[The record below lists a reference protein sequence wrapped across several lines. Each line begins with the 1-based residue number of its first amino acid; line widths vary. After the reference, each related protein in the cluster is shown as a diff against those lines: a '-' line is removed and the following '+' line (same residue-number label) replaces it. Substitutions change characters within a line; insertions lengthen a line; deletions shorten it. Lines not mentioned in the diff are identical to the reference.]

1 MIDWLNEQGMSGP
14 ILFAGYFF
22 LYGLEYFFPLVKSK
36 STHFWTNAG
45 LAVVLVG
52 INILF
57 TSITIAVSDAVQA
70 NDFGF
75 FNQINAGTAVMIA
88 VSIVFLDFWAG
99 YFAHLIFHKNAW
111 LWRLHT
117 IHHSD
122 DHVDVTTAF
131 RQHPIESIIRI
142 MFNLSGMA
150 LLGIPSW
157 MLLIYLTLSTIH
169 AQIEHANIRLPA
181 SIDRILQLVIV
192 TPNMHKIH
200 HSKFQPETD
209 SNYSNIFSVWDRLFN
224 TYTSRNDYKS
234 IAYGLDF
241 LDGKSYAF
249 WDLVSFPFRYFR
261 RLNKGTSV
269 DKQSVP
275 IQMGENENVKQGF

>member
-1 MIDWLNEQGMSGP
+1 MIDWLIQQGMSGP
-14 ILFAGYFF
+14 ILFAGYFM
-22 LYGLEYFFPLVKSK
+22 LYGLEYFFPLVKNKSK
-36 STHFWTNAG
+36 HFWTNAA

-57 TSITIAVSDAVQA
+57 TSITIAVSDIVEASG
-70 NDFGF
+70 FGL
-75 FNQINAGTAVMIA
+75 FNQINAGTAVQITA
-88 VSIVFLDFWAG
+88 SIIFLDLWAG
-99 YFAHLIFHKNAW
+99 YFAHLIFHKNPW

-142 MFNLSGMA
+142 MFNLTGMA

-169 AQIEHANIRLPA
+169 AQVEHANIRVPA
-181 SIDRILQLVIV
+181 SIDRILQFVIV

-209 SNYSNIFSVWDRLFN
+209 SNYSNIFSIWDRLFH
-224 TYTSRNDYKS
+224 TYTSRTDYRS
-234 IAYGLDF
+234 ISYGLDF
-241 LDGKSYAF
+241 LDGRSYNF
-249 WDLVSFPFRYFR
+249 WDLVNFPFRYFR
-261 RLNKGTSV
+261 RINRGHSPEH
-269 DKQSVP
+269 QSVITP
-275 IQMGENENVKQGF
+275 GLEEKINQQL